1 MGMPVRS
8 KETRTTRP
16 RVSKRVDEAKTQM
29 NGDSLYDDPTLPTK
43 TSATRT
49 VKPNT
54 QPTPTPRKLNSNF
67 SGCVRRQKNYSRTEN
82 SKCRIRQEPDL
93 KSMHSKLTAEEVK
106 KKPTFSN
113 AKGKINDMDNQ
124 LLYGTLIM
132 AT

>member
-29 NGDSLYDDPTLPTK
+29 NGNSLYDDPTLPTK

-54 QPTPTPRKLNSNF
+54 QLKL
-67 SGCVRRQKNYSRTEN
+67 SGCVRRLTEELFVDRKLQMQNTSRTG
-82 SKCRIRQEPDL
+82 SQK
-93 KSMHSKLTAEEVK
+93 
-106 KKPTFSN
+106 
-113 AKGKINDMDNQ
+113 
-124 LLYGTLIM
+124 
-132 AT
+132 

>member
-29 NGDSLYDDPTLPTK
+29 NGNSLYDDPTLPTK

-54 QPTPTPRKLNSNF
+54 QPTPTPRKLNSN
-67 SGCVRRQKNYSRTEN
+67 SVGVSDDRRIIRGPKTPNAEYIKNRI
-82 SKCRIRQEPDL
+82 SK
-93 KSMHSKLTAEEVK
+93 VV
-106 KKPTFSN
+106 N
-113 AKGKINDMDNQ
+113 
-124 LLYGTLIM
+124 
-132 AT
+132 